1 MKSQIAFILFV
12 VFTMAACTQPGTK
25 LQPDTAVAPDPAN
38 FTKVQWMDSIKDFGT
53 INMGDSVRITFICKN
68 VGNKPLLLTQV
79 KPGCGC
85 TVADYTHEAIL
96 PGGEGAVTGLFNSN
110 RAHPGEVRKSIFV
123 TTNTPDG
130 INHTLTFTGKIVQPV
145 Q

>member
-1 MKSQIAFILFV
+1 MRNQIAFILFV
-12 VFTMAACTQPGTK
+12 VISFAACSQQRTQ
-25 LQPDTAVAPDPAN
+25 LQQDAAIAPDPAT
-38 FTKVQWMDSIKDFGT
+38 FTKVQWADSIKDFGT
-53 INMGDSVRITFICKN
+53 INMGDSVRITFVCKN
-68 VGNKPLLLTQV
+68 VGDKPLLLTQV

-96 PGGEGAVTGLFNSN
+96 PGSEGSVTGIFNSN
-110 RAHPGEVRKSIFV
+110 RSHPGEVRKSIFV

>member
-1 MKSQIAFILFV
+1 MSGRIIIIMFFV
-12 VFTMAACTQPGTK
+12 LSVAACKQQRTQ
-25 LQPDTAVAPDPAN
+25 LQSVGELAPDPAT

-53 INMGDSVRITFICKN
+53 INMGDSVQITFVCKN
-68 VGNKPLLLTQV
+68 IGDKPLLLTQV

-85 TVADYTHEAIL
+85 TLANYTQEAIL
-96 PGGEGAVTGLFNSN
+96 PGGEGSVTGIFNSN
-110 RAHPGEVRKSIFV
+110 RAHPGEVRKSIIV

>member
-1 MKSQIAFILFV
+1 MKSQIAFIFFV
-12 VFTMAACTQPGTK
+12 MISMAACTQHRTQ
-25 LQPDTAVAPDPAN
+25 LQPDGNIVPDPATY
-38 FTKVQWMDSIKDFGT
+38 TKVQWMDSIKDFGT

-68 VGNKPLLLTQV
+68 VGDKPLMLTQV

-85 TVADYTHEAIL
+85 TLADYTHEAIL
-96 PGGEGAVTGLFNSN
+96 PGGEGFVTGIFNSN

-130 INHTLTFTGKIVQPV
+130 INHTLTFTGKIVQPGE
-145 Q
+145 